1 MIIKSFDL
9 NKTDLTNIHLFL
21 FYGKN
26 EGLQNE
32 LIQKKF
38 IENFNGQIN
47 KYEESEFITN
57 NESILVDLKTKS
69 LFENKKIII
78 ISRTTDKILSFI
90 KEISEIKMQDFIIIL
105 KSISLE
111 KKSKLRS
118 YFEKDREL
126 ITIPVYE
133 DNYKDLLNIINE
145 FISKNKINLSRE
157 GVNLLINRSS
167 GDRQNLKT
175 ELDKILNYSYSNKKI
190 DLLTLK
196 KLTNLAENHSVSEL
210 ADNFLS
216 KNRANIF
223 RILNENNYSDED
235 CLLIL
240 RTILHKSKR
249 LLSILEKNSI
259 IKNVDEVI
267 STIKP
272 PIFWKDKEIV
282 KKQANTWKLEDLKV
296 KLYQINDIESLVKS
310 NSKNTLNMVSDF
322 IVNY

>member
-1 MIIKSFDL
+1 M
-9 NKTDLTNIHLFL
+9 
-21 FYGKN
+21 
-26 EGLQNE
+26 
-32 LIQKKF
+32 
-38 IENFNGQIN
+38 
-47 KYEESEFITN
+47 
-57 NESILVDLKTKS
+57 
-69 LFENKKIII
+69 
-78 ISRTTDKILSFI
+78 
-90 KEISEIKMQDFIIIL
+90 
-105 KSISLE
+105 
-111 KKSKLRS
+111 
-118 YFEKDREL
+118 
-126 ITIPVYE
+126 
-133 DNYKDLLNIINE
+133 
-145 FISKNKINLSRE
+145 
-157 GVNLLINRSS
+157 
-167 GDRQNLKT
+167 
-175 ELDKILNYSYSNKKI
+175 
-190 DLLTLK
+190 
-196 KLTNLAENHSVSEL
+196 AENHSVSEL

-322 IVNY
+322 IINY